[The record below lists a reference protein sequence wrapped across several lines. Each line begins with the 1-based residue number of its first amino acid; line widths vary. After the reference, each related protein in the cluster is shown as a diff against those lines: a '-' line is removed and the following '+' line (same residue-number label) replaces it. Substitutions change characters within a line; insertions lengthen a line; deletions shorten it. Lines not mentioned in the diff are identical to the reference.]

1 MSWVPLNPLRNE
13 RDTTRGTSTAQ
24 CCKPLVISSLRQA
37 GVGNPGSLEAGRAA
51 RSGGSTGR
59 SGVERVDEPAP
70 ATPSVRFLDAE
81 AAAKALKKRT
91 LTKPLQRRPRWLAD
105 AHEARDAAVGAA
117 YGW

>member
-1 MSWVPLNPLRNE
+1 M
-13 RDTTRGTSTAQ
+13 
-24 CCKPLVISSLRQA
+24 
-37 GVGNPGSLEAGRAA
+37 
-51 RSGGSTGR
+51 
-59 SGVERVDEPAP
+59 DEPAP